1 MMYIVKPGSQYDTRS
16 MRDQWVNCFLS
27 VAIPESGFSANPNT
41 MLVMTSHGGHFGFLE
56 GMGPTI
62 NVTWMNRICRQ
73 VLTAL
78 KNYD

>member
-1 MMYIVKPGSQYDTRS
+1 MFPVVGKIYNRISN
-16 MRDQWVNCFLS
+16 MRLILFFA
-27 VAIPESGFSANPNT
+27 AIPETGFIANPNT

-62 NVTWMNRICRQ
+62 NGTWMNRICRQ
-73 VLTAL
+73 LLTAL